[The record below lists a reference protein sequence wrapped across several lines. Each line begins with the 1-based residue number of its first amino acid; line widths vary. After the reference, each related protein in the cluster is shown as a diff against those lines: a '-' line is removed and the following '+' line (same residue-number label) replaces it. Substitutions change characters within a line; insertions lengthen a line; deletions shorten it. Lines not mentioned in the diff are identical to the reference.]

1 MVSNTACGVAGC
13 SNSRKN
19 APDAGF
25 FRLPSIVTTDKRSE
39 ELSRDKRSQWLSKIN
54 RKNLTACQLAEKNS
68 TLHVCGKHFINGKPS
83 ALYETTDPNWIPT
96 INLGYELVTISSP
109 ESTVARNDRR
119 KRRSNNLNQINES
132 TEKKKKVVEENVPQQ
147 EIQEIEARVKSKEI
161 QTDASF
167 ITSTE
172 QENAELK
179 RINTKLVAKEIAEL
193 KSEIQKYKF
202 NEGKFGA
209 IAICVFKLFS
219 IDLFIFLLAHF

>member
-1 MVSNTACGVAGC
+1 MVSNTACDAAGC
-13 SNSRKN
+13 SNSSKN

-25 FRLPSIVTTDKRSE
+25 FLLPSIVTTDKRSE
-39 ELSRDKRSQWLSKIN
+39 ELSRDRRSQWLSKIN

-119 KRRSNNLNQINES
+119 KRRSNNLNQINDS
-132 TEKKKKVVEENVPQQ
+132 TKKKKKVVEENVPQQ

-172 QENAELK
+172 QKNAELK
-179 RINTKLVAKEIAEL
+179 RINKKLVAKEIAEL
-193 KSEIQKYKF
+193 KSEMQKYKF

-209 IAICVFKLFS
+209 IALS
-219 IDLFIFLLAHF
+219 I

>member
-1 MVSNTACGVAGC
+1 MVSNTTCGVAGF
-13 SNSRKN
+13 SDSRKN
-19 APDAGF
+19 EPDAEF
-25 FRLPSIVTTDKRSE
+25 FRLPSIVTTDKRSK
-39 ELSRDKRSQWLSKIN
+39 ELSRDRRSQWLSN
-54 RKNLTACQLAEKNS
+54 FNCKNLTTCQLAEKNS
-68 TLHVCGKHFINGKPS
+68 TLHVCRKHFINGKPS
-83 ALYETTDPNWIPT
+83 SLYETTDPNWIPT

-147 EIQEIEARVKSKEI
+147 EIQEIEAGVKSKEI

-167 ITSTE
+167 ITSIE

-179 RINTKLVAKEIAEL
+179 RINTKLTKENAEL

-202 NEGKFGA
+202 NEGKFKDDDQR
-209 IAICVFKLFS
+209 VSLYSLSLF
-219 IDLFIFLLAHF
+219 